1 MSACTCLFSLPVVH
15 TIPLKPTSQL
25 VKQFELIWEHWF
37 SSRQWPHVSLHPIPY
52 DPLIHSA
59 EINIIFVFFLSFYAH
74 IEARFVFNNT
84 ITNPTLNVQMCLSK
98 SFMVLEV
105 ICNHVW
111 YTKVIS
117 MLSPQIATRSFINE
131 GCMCN
136 LFRFWISHL
145 CRQFAY
151 MLPVWTVRTLNV
163 VRDLIRVSRT
173 IYTSTPDS
181 ISYNVKRFP
190 LYESCGYFWRE

>member
-1 MSACTCLFSLPVVH
+1 MGALVFITTVTTCFIASNTVRSFD
-15 TIPLKPTSQL
+15 TFCRNK
-25 VKQFELIWEHWF
+25 
-37 SSRQWPHVSLHPIPY
+37 Y
-52 DPLIHSA
+52 DIC
-59 EINIIFVFFLSFYAH
+59 FFFLSMHILRHVLFY
-74 IEARFVFNNT
+74 
-84 ITNPTLNVQMCLSK
+84 NPTLNVHICLSK

-117 MLSPQIATRSFINE
+117 MLSLQIATRSFINE

-163 VRDLIRVSRT
+163 ARDFIRVSRT

>member
-1 MSACTCLFSLPVVH
+1 MGALVFITTVTTCFIASNTVRSFD
-15 TIPLKPTSQL
+15 TFCRNKYYIC
-25 VKQFELIWEHWF
+25 
-37 SSRQWPHVSLHPIPY
+37 
-52 DPLIHSA
+52 
-59 EINIIFVFFLSFYAH
+59 FFLSFYAH

-117 MLSPQIATRSFINE
+117 MLSLQIATRSFINE

-163 VRDLIRVSRT
+163 ARDFIRVSRT